1 MKKYFLS
8 DDWIWEKTVFMIFMH
23 FESSLNLLM
32 ERKEFLVK
40 HNTQASFSV
49 QRLRVFQNQHS
60 AYTKYWKI
68 AKNVA
73 FVFLNPVIFQQ
84 FLSF

>member
-23 FESSLNLLM
+23 FESSLDLLM
-32 ERKEFLVK
+32 ERKEFLVQY
-40 HNTQASFSV
+40 NTQASFSV

-60 AYTKYWKI
+60 A
-68 AKNVA
+68 
-73 FVFLNPVIFQQ
+73 
-84 FLSF
+84 